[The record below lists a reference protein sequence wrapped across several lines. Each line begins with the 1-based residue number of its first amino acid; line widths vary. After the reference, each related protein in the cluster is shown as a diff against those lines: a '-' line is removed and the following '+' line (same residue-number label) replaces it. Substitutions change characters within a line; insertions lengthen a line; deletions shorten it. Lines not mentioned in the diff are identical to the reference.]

1 MIKTTWKGRTKMKDR
16 LFIAFFYIAACVLL
30 PLCGGGAAFAQ
41 PTDGLPENF
50 TVLISQ
56 TGEVRTMA
64 AGEYLVGCLAAQIP
78 LDYEQ
83 EALNAQAAAAYTY
96 ALRLVTDFSAH
107 PENAP
112 QGALLSDDSRSCQ
125 PYFTPEKCRSEY
137 GADYEKYLPNLEK
150 AAQYGKTHP
159 ITYENAPIYA
169 VYHSVS
175 AGRTC
180 SAYGVWGRELPYLKP
195 ADSFSDKNYT
205 NFECSNEMTAEQAR
219 CALVAYKSDIVTP
232 ADYGKWFSEV
242 NANEDGYVI
251 SLKIGDNLFS
261 GGDIWRIFGLRST
274 AFTVSYQDGVFTF
287 VTKGYGHGAGLSQY
301 GANELAKSG
310 KSADEILRH
319 YYGGEVR
326 IG

>member
-1 MIKTTWKGRTKMKDR
+1 MRKGRIKMKDR
-16 LFIAFFYIAACVLL
+16 LFIAFFYIAVCVLL
-30 PLCGGGAAFAQ
+30 PLCGNSAVSAQ
-41 PTDGLPENF
+41 TACRLPENV

-56 TGEVRTMA
+56 TGEIRAMTPR
-64 AGEYLVGCLAAQIP
+64 EYLVGCLAAQIP

-96 ALRLVTDFSAH
+96 ALRMLADFSAH

-125 PYFTPEKCRSEY
+125 PYFTPEKCRETY

-150 AAQYGKTHP
+150 AAQYGESHP
-159 ITYENAPIYA
+159 ITYEGEPIYA

-195 ADSFSDKNYT
+195 ADSFSDRNYI

-232 ADYGKWFSEV
+232 ADYGKWFSEFNV
-242 NANEDGYVI
+242 NEDGYVI
-251 SLKIGDNLFS
+251 SVKIGENLFS

-274 AFTVSYQDGVFTF
+274 AFTVSYRDGVFTF

-310 KSADEILRH
+310 KNAAEILRH
-319 YYGGEVR
+319 YYGGEVK